1 MVLIIGMKQ
10 LYPTIIGLLLI
21 NIFYISGI
29 HGQEWKMADVP
40 LATPWAE
47 HIDPESVHQE
57 YPRPVMQRDEWKN
70 LNGLWQFE
78 MAHLGDKLPH
88 GVDLS
93 DQILVPFPWESALS
107 GIRKQFDS
115 NRAWYRR
122 TFRIPEKWSG
132 KQIILHF
139 GAVDWE
145 AKVFVN
151 GKHAGTHMGGYDS
164 FYFDITAYL
173 DENKTDQELIVK
185 VYDPSNTKPI
195 ATGKQNRTKF
205 DNPAGYSYTPS
216 SGIWQ
221 TVWIEPVSSSHIN
234 DYQVVSDIDKEL
246 ITLTINTVNHQSNH
260 LVKVVV
266 KDNGNVI
273 NSATG
278 QPNQQFTL
286 SIPDPK
292 LWSPDSP
299 FLYDMDIFLR
309 DEDNEIIDQVH
320 AYFGMRK
327 ISLVK
332 EAGIQMIQ
340 LNNETIFQMGPLD
353 QGYWPDGIYTA
364 PSDEALQWDVEMI
377 KEWGFNMIR
386 KHIKIEPQRWYYHCD
401 RIGLLV
407 WQDMPGTFG
416 QRNEDEKIQFESELQ
431 RMIKGY
437 WNHPSIV
444 NWIVFNEHWGIYDV
458 ERLTRFVMELD
469 PTRLV
474 TGNSGIDAG
483 RPRID
488 YEVGH
493 IKSNHSYRPPNVA
506 LVSAQ
511 RATVCGEY
519 GAIGYLAEGHVWD
532 EDGPWVHYNY
542 EGLEAATDEYER
554 FIEMILDFRSR
565 GLAGAVYTQWTDVE
579 NEMNGLYTYDRKLI
593 KLDKDRVTR
602 ANMSTW
608 QTVIPIEI
616 KGQ

>member
-1 MVLIIGMKQ
+1 MKHLYKNIIGVMFI
-10 LYPTIIGLLLI
+10 TI
-21 NIFYISGI
+21 FCISGI
-29 HGQEWKMADVP
+29 YSQEWRMTGVP
-40 LATPWAE
+40 LSTTWGE
-47 HIDPESVHQE
+47 RIYPEYVHQE
-57 YPRPVMQRDEWKN
+57 YPRPAMKRDEWKN

-78 MAHLGDKLPH
+78 MANLGDELPH
-88 GVDLS
+88 GIDLS
-93 DQILVPFPWESALS
+93 GQILVPFPWESALS
-107 GIRKQFDS
+107 GIRQQFDS

-122 TFRIPEKWSG
+122 TFRIPEEWNG

-151 GKHAGTHMGGYDS
+151 GKHAGIHKGGYDA

-173 DENKTDQELIVK
+173 DEDKTDQELIVK
-185 VYDPSNTKPI
+185 VYDPSNTEPI
-195 ATGKQNRTKF
+195 AAGKQNRTKF

-221 TVWIEPVSSSHIN
+221 TVWLEPVSSSHID
-234 DYQVVSDIDKEL
+234 DYRVISDIDKEI
-246 ITLTINTVNHQSNH
+246 ITLTINTVNHLPNH
-260 LVKVVV
+260 VLEVVV

-278 QPNQQFTL
+278 QPNKQLKL
-286 SIPDPK
+286 SISDPK

-309 DEDNEIIDQVH
+309 DEDNEIIDQIH

-364 PSDEALQWDVEMI
+364 PSDEALRWDVEMI

-431 RMIKGY
+431 RMVKGY

-458 ERLTRFVMELD
+458 ERLARLVMEID

-488 YEVGH
+488 FEVGH

-532 EDGPWVHYNY
+532 DEGPWVHYNY
-542 EGLEAATDEYER
+542 EGLEAATEEYER
-554 FIEMILDFRSR
+554 FIEMILNFRSR
-565 GLAGAVYTQWTDVE
+565 GLTGAVYTQWTDVE

-593 KLDKDRVTR
+593 KLDKDRITR
-602 ANMSTW
+602 ANKSTW
-608 QTVIPIEI
+608 QSVISIEI

>member
-1 MVLIIGMKQ
+1 MMEFKRIKHISQFVIVAIFN
-10 LYPTIIGLLLI
+10 II
-21 NIFYISGI
+21 NITAIY
-29 HGQEWKMADVP
+29 GQDWKMADVP
-40 LATPWAE
+40 LSTPWGE
-47 HIDPESVHQE
+47 EINPEYVHQE
-57 YPRPVMQRDEWKN
+57 YPRPIMKRDAWKN

-78 MAHLGDKLPH
+78 MAHQGDRLPH
-88 GVDLS
+88 GIHLS
-93 DQILVPFPWESALS
+93 GQILVPFPWESALS
-107 GIRKQFDS
+107 GIRQQFES

-122 TFRIPEKWSG
+122 SFSIPDDWKD
-132 KQIILHF
+132 QRIILHF

-151 GKHAGTHMGGYDS
+151 GRHVGMHRGGYDS
-164 FYFDITAYL
+164 FHFDITDYL
-173 DENKTDQELIVK
+173 DETLQDQELIVK
-185 VYDPSNTKPI
+185 VYDPSNTEPI

-205 DNPAGYSYTPS
+205 DDPAGYSYTPS

-221 TVWIEPVSSSHIN
+221 TVWLEPVPNSRITN
-234 DYQVVSDIDKEL
+234 FRVITDIDDKFISIL
-246 ITLTINTVNHQSNH
+246 VQTANTLASHTLNVIIKDMDH
-260 LVKVVV
+260 LVTSKQ
-266 KDNGNVI
+266 GTPRQLI
-273 NSATG
+273 E
-278 QPNQQFTL
+278 
-286 SIPDPK
+286 IPITNPK

-299 FLYDMDIFLR
+299 FLYDMEIQLIN
-309 DEDNEIIDQVH
+309 DEGQVIDRVDT
-320 AYFGMRK
+320 YFGMRK

-340 LNNETIFQMGPLD
+340 LNNETFFQMGPLD

-364 PSDEALQWDVEMI
+364 PSDEALRWDVEMI

-458 ERLTRFVMELD
+458 ERFTRFVMEID

-519 GAIGYLAEGHVWD
+519 GAIGYLAEGHLWD

-542 EGLEAATDEYER
+542 EGLESATNEYER
-554 FIEMILDFRSR
+554 FIEMILNFRSR

-593 KLDKDRVTR
+593 KLDKDRVTK
-602 ANMSTW
+602 ANKSTW
-608 QTVIPIEI
+608 QSTIPLER
-616 KGQ
+616 KNQ